1 MVWEPYINILSIPLV
16 LRIIMLLEAIVAGS
30 SLGVYIELFR
40 GRKAIIIFPL
50 SRKLANLGMKEHLVL
65 PPPPPLPQTT
75 QPPPALGSGEKSQS
89 SKPYHNIYQH
99 PPPPKSTEGLFK
111 NGSAASRC
119 HFCG

>member
-1 MVWEPYINILSIPLV
+1 MVYQVQKIRLQGYYIFTKKLKHVVRMPFASI
-16 LRIIMLLEAIVAGS
+16 S
-30 SLGVYIELFR
+30 YELFR

-99 PPPPKSTEGLFK
+99 PPPPKLTEGLFK